1 MRNVNNEE
9 LIARIETQNN
19 PPETSNNEKEVTS
32 ATINSYNVSIEDFRV
47 SFDVTRKIY
56 RYSFLLKNKD
66 SKNAAT
72 SGYIFVILK
81 SEGLGQDQWLV
92 HPYTIL
98 TSGIPQNIKDGEPF
112 SITKEKAIREDISSQ
127 YIYDT
132 TVIFVFSSDGKLI
145 LEKNFSLK

>member
-112 SITKEKAIREDISSQ
+112 SITK
-127 YIYDT
+127 
-132 TVIFVFSSDGKLI
+132 GP
-145 LEKNFSLK
+145 